1 MRTES
6 PVLCVFDIAMD
17 ILTVLF
23 IAKWSV
29 ILRDETCLPD
39 EYIDEFYHELPD
51 ERNDQVNE
59 LIDRIKSIFGF
70 TESK

>member
-1 MRTES
+1 MF
-6 PVLCVFDIAMD
+6 CVFGIAMN

-29 ILRDETCLPD
+29 ILREETPLPD
-39 EYIDEFYHELPD
+39 DMIDEFYHELPD

-59 LIDRIKSIFGF
+59 LIDKIKSITGF
-70 TESK
+70 TETK

>member
-1 MRTES
+1 MF
-6 PVLCVFDIAMD
+6 CVFGIAMN

-29 ILRDETCLPD
+29 ILREETALPD
-39 EYIDEFYHELPD
+39 DVIDEFYHELPD

-59 LIDRIKSIFGF
+59 LIDKIKSITGF
-70 TESK
+70 TETK